1 MVKCPK
7 CGNEGWLRS
16 SDVVITSEYLKSM
29 KENVFPYKYGAEHPD
44 WANIARVGNYI
55 VEFQCKKCGFII
67 PELCY

>member
-7 CGNEGWLRS
+7 CGNESWSRV
-16 SDVVITSEYLKSM
+16 SDITITDEYLNAM
-29 KENVFPYKYGAEHPD
+29 RENLPPYKYGIEHPD
-44 WANIARVGNYI
+44 WANTARVGNYI